1 MLLCLH
7 NYFRKWDT
15 PFYLVR
21 KCRVIY
27 LPFLLI
33 QTLRL
38 ILGFHFMTQVAMS
51 VIAHLGFP
59 ASRLFA
65 GISI

>member
-21 KCRVIY
+21 KYRVIY

-38 ILGFHFMTQVAMS
+38 ILVFQFMTQVAMS
-51 VIAHLGFP
+51 VIVHPGFP
-59 ASRLFA
+59 VSGLFA